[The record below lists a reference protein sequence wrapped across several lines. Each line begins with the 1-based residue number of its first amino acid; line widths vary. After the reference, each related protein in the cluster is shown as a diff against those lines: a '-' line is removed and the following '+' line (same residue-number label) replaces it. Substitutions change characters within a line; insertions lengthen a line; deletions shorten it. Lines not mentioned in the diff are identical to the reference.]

1 MNLGTG
7 SNTTRGAS
15 RQEAWD
21 VVVVGGG
28 HAGLEAA
35 LAAARLGART
45 VLVTHAINEIGRMP
59 CNPAIGG
66 LGKGHL
72 VREIDVLGGRM
83 GEAIDA
89 TGIQFRL
96 LNTKKGPAVQSPRA
110 QADKHSYQRYMRDVV
125 LAQPGLDVIEG
136 DVVDI
141 LADRGRG
148 QTTGASALACAGASG
163 GAGGGTSAADAEAR
177 TCAGTSSGAT
187 AAASSRA
194 RVRGVR
200 LADGRDVIGAAV
212 ILSSGTFM
220 RGLMH
225 VGAQQTMGGREGA
238 ASAEGISESLRRLG
252 FTLRRLKTGTPPRL
266 WRDSIDFAQLQPQP
280 GDAEPLPFSL
290 RTEAFAP
297 RQIEC
302 HQVWTNDATHAIIR
316 ANLDRSP
323 LFGGVI
329 EGRGPRYCPSIEDK
343 VVRFADKERH
353 LLFLEPEGRDDPE
366 IYVNGLS
373 TSLPADVQEAIVR
386 SLPGLET
393 ARLARYG
400 YAVEYD
406 SVPSWQ
412 IGGSLESQPVA
423 GLYLAG
429 QVLGTSGYEEAAA
442 QGLVAGVNAVRA
454 LGGLPPLELARDTSY
469 LGVLVD
475 DLVTK
480 EITEPYRM
488 FTSRAEHRL
497 HLRCDNAE
505 ERLGQ
510 QAQDLGL
517 LDARGRRRLLA
528 RAAYAEGLQSLLARS
543 NVKPAGGGST
553 ISAAQYLRYPEV
565 DLATALAAAVAHGA
579 EVGGRL
585 AVLRAELAA
594 TAPEPHVVRGAEAQ
608 VENGLKYGG
617 YIAKQARLLAQR
629 ESLDL
634 RALPA
639 DFDYKSMSALS
650 FEAREKLARIR
661 PATLG
666 QAGRIDGVRAGDLA
680 VLTVYLRR
688 HRGGAATPGGDDDG
702 QA

>member
-1 MNLGTG
+1 MNIGNG

-177 TCAGTSSGAT
+177 TCAGASSGAT
-187 AAASSRA
+187 AAASARA

-200 LADGRDVIGAAV
+200 LANGRDVIGAAV

-225 VGAQQTMGGREGA
+225 VGARQTMGGREGA

-386 SLPGLET
+386 SLPGLEA

-510 QAQDLGL
+510 QALDLGL
-517 LDARGRRRLLA
+517 LDARGRRRLQA
-528 RAAYAEGLQSLLARS
+528 RAAYAEGLQALLARS